1 MSILQNVFRTAYNV
15 TKVSKVKLNILTN
28 KQTFSVLRCMTVFSK
43 NKNTVAKQLAPSTRN
58 LCSDVSTDQQICNIG
73 TIGHVD
79 HGKTT
84 LTAAIT
90 KVLSEEYNNCKYVP
104 FDQIDKA
111 PEEKARGITI
121 NIAHVGYSTKL
132 RRYAHTDCPGHSDFI
147 KNMISGASQMDGA
160 ILVVAADDGCMPQTK
175 EHLFLAKQL
184 NVKHIVVFINKA
196 DLVDDEL
203 LDLVEIE
210 VRELLSALGF
220 DGLAT
225 PVVRG
230 SALLALKGEKSKF
243 GVPCIMEL
251 MDTIDSYVPTPTRD
265 YTAPF
270 LLPIDNVINV
280 PGRGTV
286 VVGTLKRGIIK
297 KKSPAD
303 LLGFNQ
309 ETRTSVG
316 DIQIFQKSVPQALAG
331 ENIGVLLRNVK
342 YGNVFRGMILC
353 QKDSVVSTNHFEAQ
367 MFLIETSEG
376 GRHRPLPASGH
387 CTPIYSSTWSVQC
400 RFDLMLDEGNNMLMP
415 GEQCSTKLT
424 LIKRMPMMIGQTFT
438 VREGRNTVA
447 TGIITKL
454 LKPLVVDKR
463 KLNLLVLPGLK
474 SKQ

>member
-1 MSILQNVFRTAYNV
+1 MSVLRNIFRPVYSA
-15 TKVSKVKLNILTN
+15 VKISAFNLNNIN
-28 KQTFSVLRCMTVFSK
+28 KKTFSVLRVFTEFSK
-43 NKNTVAKQLAPSTRN
+43 LENKKINQPSISHTRN
-58 LCSDVSTDQQICNIG
+58 FSSEVNAEQICNIG

-90 KVLSEEYNNCKYVP
+90 KVLSEEFKNCKYVP

-160 ILVVAADDGCMPQTK
+160 ILVVAADDGTMPQTR

-184 NVKHIVVFINKA
+184 NIKHIVVFINKA

-210 VRELLSALGF
+210 VRELLTDLGF
-220 DGLAT
+220 DGISA
-225 PVVRG
+225 PVIRG
-230 SALLALKGEKSKF
+230 SALLGLNDDNSKL
-243 GVPCIMEL
+243 GVPAIKDL
-251 MDTIDSYVPTPTRD
+251 LDAVDNYVPTPKRD
-265 YTAPF
+265 YDSPF
-270 LLPIDNVINV
+270 LLPIDNVISV

-286 VVGTLKRGIIK
+286 VVGTIKRGIIK
-297 KKSPAD
+297 KNAPAD
-303 LLGFNQ
+303 LLGFDEQ
-309 ETRTSVG
+309 TRTTVG

-331 ENIGVLLRNVK
+331 ENVGILLRSVK
-342 YGNVFRGMILC
+342 FNNVFRGMMLC
-353 QKDSVVSTNHFEAQ
+353 QKDSLLSTNHFEAQ
-367 MFLIETSEG
+367 MFLIETAEG

-387 CTPIYSSTWSVQC
+387 CSPIYSSTWSVQC
-400 RFDLMLDEGNNMLMP
+400 RFDLMLGQGNNMLMP

-424 LIKRMPMMIGQTFT
+424 LIKRMPMMVGQTFT

-447 TGIITKL
+447 TGQITKL
-454 LKPLVVDKR
+454 LKPLIVDKR
-463 KLNLLVLPGLK
+463 KLNQVVVPGLNN
-474 SKQ
+474 